1 MFGKLHLA
9 GLWVKE
15 PPERKGDTQIGQG
28 RNQRNPS
35 SGRFRRERQHDNSRK
50 GNHEEQ

>member
-15 PPERKGDTQIGQG
+15 PPEWKGDTQIGQG
-28 RNQRNPS
+28 CDQRNPS
-35 SGRFRRERQHDNSRK
+35 SRRFRRERQHDSSRK
-50 GNHEEQ
+50 GNREEQ